1 MDLNSVRTRFANDH
15 DIDWLAAHER
25 HVARTVIVA
34 KVARAEILIAEVAD
48 ERVGWLRWNYF
59 WDEIP
64 FMNLLFIVEP
74 LRGRSYGRALVDE
87 WERAMWG
94 KGHRRVLTST
104 LSDEGAQHFYRK
116 LGYRDTGALLLPGE
130 ALEILLMKEL
140 AQ

>member
-1 MDLNSVRTRFANDH
+1 MKTNSVRVRFANERDV
-15 DIDWLAAHER
+15 DWLAAHER
-25 HVARTVIVA
+25 HVGRDVVA
-34 KVARAEILIAEVAD
+34 DKVARSEFLVAELAD

-64 FMNLLFIVEP
+64 FMNLLYIVEP
-74 LRGRSYGRALVDE
+74 LRGHSHGRALVDE
-87 WERAMWG
+87 WERAMRS

-104 LSDEGAQHFYRK
+104 LSDERAQHFYRR

-140 AQ
+140 DQ